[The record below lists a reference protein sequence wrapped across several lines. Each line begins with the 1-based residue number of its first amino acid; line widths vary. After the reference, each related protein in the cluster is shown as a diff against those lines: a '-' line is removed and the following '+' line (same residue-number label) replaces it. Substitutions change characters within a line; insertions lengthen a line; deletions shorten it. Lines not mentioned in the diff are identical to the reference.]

1 MSRYLVI
8 FSLVLLALSVP
19 AHAEEIQY
27 YQDPVFKRTIK
38 DEPHPMEDIITLA
51 EEGDGLAQFILG
63 DLHAK
68 GKGGYPKNEKE
79 GAAWFEVAA
88 KSGYHAG
95 FFRLAAIAKRK
106 GDFVAAYKWYT
117 LALDKFSFGKER
129 SFAAKEREALVSGK
143 KLGED
148 DIEKARAAAREWE
161 ARKKIVAPSVRK
173 SIAARWKSVIEE
185 KKEKMT
191 SEKENTRHEQN

>member
-1 MSRYLVI
+1 MSRHLIIV
-8 FSLVLLALSVP
+8 FLALLMLSVSV
-19 AHAEEIQY
+19 HAEEIQY
-27 YQDPVFKRTIK
+27 YQDPVFKRTSK
-38 DEPHPMEDIITLA
+38 DEPHPMEDIIALA

-95 FFRLAAIAKRK
+95 FVRLAAIAKRK
-106 GDFVAAYKWYT
+106 DDLVAAYKWYT

-129 SFAAKEREALVSGK
+129 SWAVKERDALVSDK
-143 KLGED
+143 KLSEN
-148 DIEKARAAAREWE
+148 DIEKARAAAREWD
-161 ARKKIVAPSVRK
+161 ARKKIVAPSVKK
-173 SIAARWKSVIEE
+173 SIAAQWKSVIEA